1 MRLIDADKF
10 KQQIAAITVADNL
23 PAEKCNAM
31 CRLIDKQPTV
41 YDRDKVIERI
51 KQHIATAEK
60 VIVKPPH
67 DELDRIANETAEAFI
82 MAYQE
87 VLRIMLEVPDD

>member
-31 CRLIDKQPTV
+31 CRLIDKQPTIG
-41 YDRDKVIERI
+41 DGDITPE
-51 KQHIATAEK
+51 
-60 VIVKPPH
+60 
-67 DELDRIANETAEAFI
+67 
-82 MAYQE
+82 MARAAYNVMRQFQDMPNG
-87 VLRIMLEVPDD
+87 LSGIGGK